1 MLTAMRIALLFVA
14 ACTSSTPIE
23 DEPPRHFDE
32 ASGCDPSFDPGR
44 ELPDELFAYA
54 WTCTGDVAPAS
65 LAPPASTYDDCPDGT
80 WPALA
85 VEQFC
90 PTVSELTRVDDAGM
104 TLPPADDRALP
115 LELAPQEAGSFRTT
129 TLPSYPSRLKV
140 VSWNLEYTAS
150 LDAQLEALTTNPRL
164 ADADVYL
171 FSEMDRC
178 TTRNGNRRA
187 IREIARAIG
196 GDYVYGVEFV
206 ELDFGRVIGG
216 DTGQAIV
223 SRRPLVDAA
232 LTCHSSQHDWFAEQR
247 EPRLGQRIRLAAD
260 IPAGETSVRVHAIHL
275 ESSDLQG
282 EKRVIQAREVL
293 DRAQLEACDRP
304 QVISGDFNAWYCSAP
319 ELEVLR
325 RSEFVDATRAMGD
338 VEGTH
343 DNGLRLDMV
352 WTRGTEVIDAGVV
365 RGLGLSDH
373 DPVWAVLDVE

>member
-1 MLTAMRIALLFVA
+1 MRIALIACVA
-14 ACTSSTPIE
+14 ACTGSTVE
-23 DEPPRHFDE
+23 AEPPRHFDE
-32 ASGCDPSFDPGR
+32 ASGCDPAFDPGR
-44 ELPDELFAYA
+44 ELPDELFDYA
-54 WTCTGDVAPAS
+54 WACTGDIAPAGVT
-65 LAPPASTYDDCPDGT
+65 PPPTAYDECPDGT
-80 WPALA
+80 WPALTA
-85 VEQFC
+85 ERFC
-90 PTVSELTRVDDAGM
+90 PTVSDLTRDVNGI
-104 TLPPADDRALP
+104 TLPPDDERALP
-115 LELAPQEAGSFRTT
+115 LQLAPQEAGSFRTT
-129 TLPSYPSRLKV
+129 TEAAYPSRLKV

-150 LDAQLEALTTNPRL
+150 LDAQIEALTTHPQL

-178 TTRNGNRRA
+178 TSRNGKRRA

-206 ELDFGRVIGG
+206 ELDVGREIGG

-232 LTCHSSQHDWFAEQR
+232 LTCHTSQHDWFSEER

-260 IPAGETSVRVHAIHL
+260 VPAGDTSVRVHAIHL

-282 EKRVIQAREVL
+282 EKRVVQAREVL

-304 QVISGDFNAWYCSAP
+304 QVISGDFNAWYCAAP

-325 RSEFVDATRAMGD
+325 RSQFQDATRLMGD
-338 VEGTH
+338 VEPTH
-343 DNGLRLDMV
+343 ERGFRLDMV
-352 WTRGTEVIDAGVV
+352 WTRGTKVIDAGVV

-373 DPVWAVLDVE
+373 DPVWAVLDVD